1 MHLYPS
7 ISSELELAGKLII
20 PLLVFHL
27 IAFAAKKGE
36 DKSYS
41 FSTRKI
47 ISIGHNGL

>member
-27 IAFAAKKGE
+27 IALQQKKE
-36 DKSYS
+36 RINLFLLYS
-41 FSTRKI
+41 KI
-47 ISIGHNGL
+47 Y